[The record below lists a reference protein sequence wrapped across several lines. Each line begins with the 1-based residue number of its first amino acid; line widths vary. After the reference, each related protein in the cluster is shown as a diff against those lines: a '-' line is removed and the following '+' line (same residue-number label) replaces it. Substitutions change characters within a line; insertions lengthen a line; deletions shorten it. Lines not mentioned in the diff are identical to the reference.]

1 VAAIGGITFAL
12 TRDDGKGDETATDD
26 VSSDQP
32 VDEPSDTTAPDDT
45 SESGDDSSDDSS
57 DGGTDGM
64 SDDAIVDLMAA
75 GMEEAAD
82 GKITHDQA
90 VCAAEGM
97 VEEFG
102 LDALLEMST
111 SGEDPFTSTDD
122 QAALIDV
129 MTDCIPTDVLIELG
143 LEEAETTG

>member
-1 VAAIGGITFAL
+1 VAAIGGITFML
-12 TRDDGKGDETATDD
+12 TRDDGKDDETATDD
-26 VSSDQP
+26 ASTDQP

-45 SESGDDSSDDSS
+45 GDDSGDDSGDAGG
-57 DGGTDGM
+57 DGT
-64 SDDAIVDLMAA
+64 SEDAIVDLMAA
-75 GMEEAAD
+75 GMEEAAG

-122 QAALIDV
+122 QAAVLDV
-129 MTDCIPTDVLIELG
+129 MTECIPTDVLIELG
-143 LEEAETTG
+143 LEEAESTG